1 MAPIKDGETRA
12 LASKNGQILVKA
24 MTGMPMF
31 FSCLVFIY
39 ACSERLVLYFSSSLN
54 RLSFLF
60 YAIIFK

>member
-24 MTGMPMF
+24 MPGMPIF